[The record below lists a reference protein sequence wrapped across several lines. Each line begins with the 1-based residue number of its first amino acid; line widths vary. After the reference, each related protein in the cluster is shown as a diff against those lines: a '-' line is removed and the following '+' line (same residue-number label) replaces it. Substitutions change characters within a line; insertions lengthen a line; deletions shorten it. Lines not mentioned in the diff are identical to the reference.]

1 MPAQRGAD
9 VVTGRR
15 GQSLDELIVGMDE
28 PGALAAIQSRLDAGE
43 DPATL
48 LAECRTGMERVGR
61 LYEERIYFI
70 SALILAGEIFEEAAE
85 LLVPRM
91 QARPGQPASCKM
103 VIATVRGDIHD
114 IGKNIV
120 ISLLDAEG
128 FEMVDLG
135 VNVPAEEITAAVER
149 ERPDMLGLS
158 SLLTSG
164 YVSMKEAITLVRER
178 TAVWERRLPIVV
190 GGAPLD
196 QTASDEVGA
205 DAWCDDAATGLK
217 IIRSLRAC

>member
-1 MPAQRGAD
+1 MLTQRGVD
-9 VVTGRR
+9 RVTARP
-15 GQSLDELIVGMDE
+15 GQSIDELIVRMDE
-28 PGALAAIQSRLDAGE
+28 PGALAAVQTRLEAGE
-43 DPATL
+43 DPAAL

-61 LYEERIYFI
+61 LYEEGTYFI

-85 LLVPRM
+85 LLVPRL
-91 QARPGQPASCKM
+91 QTQPARSQFCKM

-120 ISLLDAEG
+120 IALLDAEG
-128 FEMVDLG
+128 FAMVDLG
-135 VNVPAEEITAAVER
+135 VNVPAEEIAAAVER
-149 ERPDMLGLS
+149 ERPDILGLS

-164 YVSMKEAITLVRER
+164 YVSMKDAIILVRER
-178 TAVWERRLPIVV
+178 TAVWERRLPVIV

-205 DAWCDDAATGLK
+205 DAWCDDFATGLR
-217 IIRSLRAC
+217 IIRSLRAR

>member
-1 MPAQRGAD
+1 
-9 VVTGRR
+9 
-15 GQSLDELIVGMDE
+15 
-28 PGALAAIQSRLDAGE
+28 
-43 DPATL
+43 
-48 LAECRTGMERVGR
+48 
-61 LYEERIYFI
+61 
-70 SALILAGEIFEEAAE
+70 
-85 LLVPRM
+85 
-91 QARPGQPASCKM
+91 M

-135 VNVPAEEITAAVER
+135 VNVPAGDIADAVER

-164 YVSMKEAITLVRER
+164 YASMKETIALVRARTAVRER
-178 TAVWERRLPIVV
+178 PLPIIV

-205 DAWCDDAATGLK
+205 DAWCDDAATGLR
-217 IIRSLRAC
+217 IIRSLCLL